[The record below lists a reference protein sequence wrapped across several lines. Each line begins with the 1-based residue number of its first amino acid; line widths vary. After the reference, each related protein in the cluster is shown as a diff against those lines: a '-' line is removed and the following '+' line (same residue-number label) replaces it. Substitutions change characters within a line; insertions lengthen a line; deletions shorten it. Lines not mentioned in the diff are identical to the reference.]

1 MRKIALTVLFVALVG
16 AVMSPTAA
24 AKQLHSNVVSWAP
37 ADVQPGMPVE
47 VTLVLSTAG
56 PTPYPKDGTPV
67 AGVNEVEV
75 VIRGEEETHRFATQD
90 IGGGR
95 YRTELIFPKLGG
107 WNLRVRYAPG
117 SYGHGDEVLLG
128 KGAICVGGE
137 LCIGEQPEQSGPGP
151 GGFRGW
157 CGRL

>member
-1 MRKIALTVLFVALVG
+1 MRMIALTVLFVALVG

-24 AKQLHSNVVSWAP
+24 AKQLHSNVSSGEAP

-56 PTPYPKDGTPV
+56 PTPSPKDGTPV

-107 WNLRVRYAPG
+107 WKLRVRYAPG
-117 SYGHGDEVLLG
+117 GYGHGDQVLLV

-137 LCIGEQPEQSGPGP
+137 LCK
-151 GGFRGW
+151 